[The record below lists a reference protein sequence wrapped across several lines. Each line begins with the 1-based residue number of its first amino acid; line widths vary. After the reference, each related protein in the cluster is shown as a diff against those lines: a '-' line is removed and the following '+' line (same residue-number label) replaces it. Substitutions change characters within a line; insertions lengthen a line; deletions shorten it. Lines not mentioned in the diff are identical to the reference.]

1 MATTS
6 LDSELARINELHL
19 WDFEVARRDE
29 ATLLVLGSNDFVYG
43 HYLEAEFTGVVFCD
57 LPNTFSHAEFRLG
70 ANYGDFSSIWVSAES
85 METSATEFEIQAASV
100 QVKVGRV
107 SYTR

>member
-6 LDSELARINELHL
+6 LDSELRRINELHL

-29 ATLLVLGSNDFVYG
+29 ASLLILGSNDFVYG
-43 HYLEAEFTGVVFCD
+43 HYLEAEFTGVAFCD

-70 ANYGDFSSIWVSAES
+70 ATSIWVTAES
-85 METSATEFEIQAASV
+85 METSATEFEIQAAGV
-100 QVKVGRV
+100 QVKIGRV

>member
-1 MATTS
+1 M
-6 LDSELARINELHL
+6 DSELARINELHL

-29 ATLLVLGSNDFVYG
+29 ATLLILGSNDFVYG

-57 LPNTFSHAEFRLG
+57 LPNTFSHAEFKLG
-70 ANYGDFSSIWVSAES
+70 ATAIWVYAES
-85 METSATEFEIQAASV
+85 METTATEFEIQATGV
-100 QVKVGRV
+100 QVRIGRV